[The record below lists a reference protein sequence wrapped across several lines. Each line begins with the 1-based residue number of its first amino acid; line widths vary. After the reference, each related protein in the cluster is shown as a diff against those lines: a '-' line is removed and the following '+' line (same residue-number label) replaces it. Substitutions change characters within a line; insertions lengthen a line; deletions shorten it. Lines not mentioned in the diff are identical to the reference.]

1 MLVQIRLKKLFERL
15 KMSMINPDYYWWK
28 EITKRDQKI
37 ISLTDQLAE
46 AKHQNKILKLQ
57 LETINHPLK
66 K

>member
-1 MLVQIRLKKLFERL
+1 
-15 KMSMINPDYYWWK
+15 MSMINPDYYWWK

-66 K
+66 NDH

>member
-1 MLVQIRLKKLFERL
+1 MA
-15 KMSMINPDYYWWK
+15 MYNPDYYWWK

-46 AKHQNKILKLQ
+46 AKHQNKKLKLQ

>member
-1 MLVQIRLKKLFERL
+1 MG
-15 KMSMINPDYYWWK
+15 MTNPDFYWWK

-46 AKHQNKILKLQ
+46 ANHQIKKLKLQ